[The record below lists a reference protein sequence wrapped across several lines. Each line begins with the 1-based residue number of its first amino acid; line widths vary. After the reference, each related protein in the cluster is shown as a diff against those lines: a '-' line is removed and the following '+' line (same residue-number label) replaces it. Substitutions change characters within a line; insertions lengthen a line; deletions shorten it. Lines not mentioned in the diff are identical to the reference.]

1 MDDIGLKMLSM
12 GRPIIHTALE
22 HYTKVWGDQ
31 MGLEPLYIRLLPVN
45 YSKLFVLV
53 G

>member
-22 HYTKVWGDQ
+22 HYTKVWGDL
-31 MGLEPLYIRLLPVN
+31 GRHPDGFGAPIHPLIA
-45 YSKLFVLV
+45 SKLQ
-53 G
+53 